1 MTNKEMKM
9 KMAKHLTRLLIE
21 ENVTGID
28 NRDAIWYTVESYK
41 ALGVFFSPFKHQCSD
56 KWDDLD
62 EIDVNTGEVL
72 NTYPVEPTKRD
83 LVEITLQRQVTRK
96 QLESLK
102 CDWKAFYNDPLKYKN
117 LAGMI
122 VDYLY
127 SEELTIDD

>member
-9 KMAKHLTRLLIE
+9 KMVKHLTRLLIE

-28 NRDAIWYTVESYK
+28 NHDAIWYTVESYK

-72 NTYPVEPTKRD
+72 NTYPVEPTK
-83 LVEITLQRQVTRK
+83 EETRK
-96 QLESLK
+96 QVLK
-102 CDWKAFYNDPLKYKN
+102 N
-117 LAGMI
+117 
-122 VDYLY
+122 V
-127 SEELTIDD
+127 ETINALMGR

>member
-1 MTNKEMKM
+1 MRSGRYDKRTEILYKITGGNTMTNKEMKM
-9 KMAKHLTRLLIE
+9 KMVKHLTRLLIE

-72 NTYPVEPTKRD
+72 NTYPVEPTK
-83 LVEITLQRQVTRK
+83 EETRK
-96 QLESLK
+96 QVLK
-102 CDWKAFYNDPLKYKN
+102 N
-117 LAGMI
+117 
-122 VDYLY
+122 V
-127 SEELTIDD
+127 ETINALMGR